1 VKILIGIMLA
11 FAGLT
16 ASPIANAAAMQV
28 QVCEAR
34 WRDAARDRIV
44 PVRIRM
50 PAGTGTVPLILF
62 SHGLGGNLDAGTLW
76 AEAWAADGNA
86 VIHLQHAGSDSGILA
101 GGKFRQAMSIG
112 QLRDRA
118 LDVRFVIDEV
128 GRRPHEGACDLSR
141 IDLGRIG
148 MAGHSFGAQTTLA
161 IAGQTYPLADLKL
174 ADPRVK
180 AAVALSPQPAMAQPD
195 KMAFGGIVM
204 PFFSITGTED
214 ALPWL
219 NQVTA
224 KDRERP
230 FRAMAPGDKYLLV
243 MQGANHRMF
252 SGQDNIP
259 LPDSTPVPHVREVV
273 VRATTL
279 FWRATLRDDTI
290 ARVDLGRIGTSLSAG
305 DRWES
310 R

>member
-1 VKILIGIMLA
+1 MKIVIGVMLA
-11 FAGLT
+11 FAGLAAPAIT
-16 ASPIANAAAMQV
+16 NAAPAQA
-28 QVCEAR
+28 QICEAR
-34 WRDAARDRIV
+34 WRDIARDRMV

-50 PAGTGTVPLILF
+50 PTGTGKVPLILF

-76 AEAWAADGNA
+76 AKAWAADGNA
-86 VIHLQHAGSDSGILA
+86 VIHLQHAGSDSGIIG
-101 GGKFRQAMSIG
+101 GGKLRQAMSIG

-128 GRRPHEGACDLSR
+128 GRRPREGACDLSR

-180 AAVALSPQPAMAQPD
+180 AAVALSPQPAIAQPD
-195 KMAFGGIVM
+195 KVAFGGIVM
-204 PFFSITGTED
+204 PFLSITGTQD
-214 ALPWL
+214 MLPWL
-219 NQVTA
+219 NEVTA

-230 FRAMAPGDKYLLV
+230 FRAMAPGGKYLLV

-259 LPDSTPVPHVREVV
+259 LPDSTPVPHVREMVA
-273 VRATTL
+273 RATTL
-279 FWRATLRDDTI
+279 FWRWALRDDAA
-290 ARVDLGRIGTSLSAG
+290 ARVKLDGIGTVLSAG